1 MVRWKLRQS
10 RRPYGVMLVLALITM
25 ALALSPHPAAAGF
38 FDFLFGGLTGSAP
51 ATDPSAASPSPQVAN
66 GGHYTVYCVRTCDG
80 RYFPITVRGASAT
93 QTCQAFCPASTTKV
107 FSGSTIEH
115 AVTASGERYPDMV
128 NAFAYRKALKVDC
141 TCNGRDPGGLA
152 PIDLS
157 LDNTLRPG
165 DVVAT
170 NDGLVAY
177 TGIRL
182 GNERAAEFTPVNNY
196 PGLSADVRARLGE
209 LKVAPVSANIP
220 DNRAPAEPD
229 VTGVVEGTVAA
240 PSTIVP
246 KTTSTKAKRAALD

>member
-1 MVRWKLRQS
+1 
-10 RRPYGVMLVLALITM
+10 
-25 ALALSPHPAAAGF
+25 
-38 FDFLFGGLTGSAP
+38 
-51 ATDPSAASPSPQVAN
+51 
-66 GGHYTVYCVRTCDG
+66 
-80 RYFPITVRGASAT
+80 
-93 QTCQAFCPASTTKV
+93 
-107 FSGSTIEH
+107 
-115 AVTASGERYPDMV
+115 MV
-128 NAFAYRKALKVDC
+128 NAFASRKALKADC

-220 DNRAPAEPD
+220 DNRDPAEPD